1 MTSHEDVE
9 QNGRIVQKE
18 EKATDGWLQEF
29 SIRQ

>member
-9 QNGRIVQKE
+9 QDGRIVKNE